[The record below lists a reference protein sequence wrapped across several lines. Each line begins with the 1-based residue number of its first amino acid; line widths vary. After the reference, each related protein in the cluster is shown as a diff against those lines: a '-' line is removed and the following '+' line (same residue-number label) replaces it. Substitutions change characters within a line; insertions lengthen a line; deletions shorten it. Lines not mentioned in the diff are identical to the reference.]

1 MNITKWLKDRG
12 FKLST
17 KGRRYGVRPRLVL
30 DNVEIISADQHGI
43 DVWVNN
49 PDGQFGGPA
58 RQLSV
63 SFEKFP
69 QEVALALVEVLINTR
84 DVKHYHKGEG
94 PRPIRV
100 PAKFFD
106 DHEERECEPFC
117 EPVKRSSRSVWI
129 LPSDPGLPELLD
141 DARHYANPYSFGS
154 EYGDLRRSAAA
165 TVKAIE
171 ASLSKGANQ

>member
-12 FKLST
+12 FKLSA
-17 KGRRYGVRPRLVL
+17 KGRRYGIRPRLVL
-30 DNVEIISADQHGI
+30 DNVEILSADKYGI
-43 DVWVNN
+43 DVWVNS
-49 PDGQFGGPA
+49 PDGIFGGSP
-58 RQLSV
+58 RSLNV
-63 SFEKFP
+63 SFEQFP

-84 DVKHYHKGEG
+84 DVKHYHKGEE
-94 PRPIRV
+94 PKPIRV
-100 PAKFFD
+100 PAKFYT
-106 DHEERECEPFC
+106 DHDERGCEPFC
-117 EPVKRSSRSVWI
+117 EPVKRSSRFVWI

-171 ASLSKGANQ
+171 AAKVSK

>member
-12 FKLST
+12 FKLSA
-17 KGRRYGVRPRLVL
+17 KGRRYGIRPRLVL
-30 DNVEIISADQHGI
+30 DNVEIIRADQHGI
-43 DVWVNN
+43 HVWVNN
-49 PDGQFGGPA
+49 PDGPA

-69 QEVALALVEVLINTR
+69 QDVALALVEVLINTR
-84 DVKHYHKGEG
+84 EVKHYHKGEE
-94 PRPIRV
+94 PKPIRV

-117 EPVKRSSRSVWI
+117 EPVKRSSRFVWL
-129 LPSDPGLPELLD
+129 LPSDPGLDELLS
-141 DARHYANPYSFGS
+141 DARHY
-154 EYGDLRRSAAA
+154 GDDDGGPDAIGDGGGLVRSAKA

-171 ASLSKGANQ
+171 AAQ